1 MSDKSSDKWE
11 ANPIWRKVVVI
22 PARRCLRGS
31 ARAPALPAL
40 SFLRARGGGGQDRA
54 GRREGERAVR
64 EQWQMKVS
72 CGIGNI
78 GSWVGR
84 VNKTMFLV
92 HLFDF
97 LLYGNKGKETL
108 DE

>member
-1 MSDKSSDKWE
+1 MGSEPDLEEGGSYPRPTLPPRVCSCTRS
-11 ANPIWRKVVVI
+11 ASP
-22 PARRCLRGS
+22 LLS
-31 ARAPALPAL
+31 ARAGG
-40 SFLRARGGGGQDRA
+40 RGQGRA

-97 LLYGNKGKETL
+97 LLYGNKGKET
-108 DE
+108 

>member
-1 MSDKSSDKWE
+1 M
-11 ANPIWRKVVVI
+11 
-22 PARRCLRGS
+22 
-31 ARAPALPAL
+31 
-40 SFLRARGGGGQDRA
+40 
-54 GRREGERAVR
+54 R